1 MDDAIK
7 GASRAQLDIGGT
19 VGTYCPAC
27 GTSRERSYSVST
39 RAIGVYCNTP
49 PCGGADRSQGLE
61 SGQTFA
67 TSPAAF

>member
-7 GASRAQLDIGGT
+7 GASRAQQDIGGT

-39 RAIGVYCNTP
+39 RAIGVYCNT
-49 PCGGADRSQGLE
+49 CAVFEGIHT
-61 SGQTFA
+61 GQFGTETRTEA
-67 TSPAAF
+67 S

>member
-1 MDDAIK
+1 MDAAIK

-39 RAIGVYCNTP
+39 RAIGVYCNSHP
-49 PCGGADRSQGLE
+49 RSSTRVDIYCVVHLGNAE
-61 SGQTFA
+61 
-67 TSPAAF
+67 